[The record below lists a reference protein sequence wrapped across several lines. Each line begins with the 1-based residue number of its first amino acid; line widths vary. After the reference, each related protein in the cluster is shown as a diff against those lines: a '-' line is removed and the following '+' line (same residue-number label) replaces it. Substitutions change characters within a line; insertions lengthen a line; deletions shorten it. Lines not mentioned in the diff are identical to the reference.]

1 MQKIRTG
8 DKVAIVA
15 PCGQI
20 GDISKIS
27 AAVKYLESL
36 GLIPVYG
43 KNLLQVNRY
52 MAGTDKERASDINAA
67 FADSEIKAIFC
78 VRAAAGGLRI
88 LPYID
93 YETARRNPKPLI
105 GFCDNAAVQ
114 LALWQKSELV
124 SYNGFVMTYDFKTG
138 TVDPLIKDNL
148 EKLLQGKTFSVKSG
162 QTLRAGK
169 SSGKLICCNLSTLS
183 RLAGTPYFPDLCHKI
198 LLTEEVNE
206 PVYRIDLM
214 LQQLK
219 QQAGFAELQ
228 GVIFGQF
235 TDTRTD
241 DEDGT
246 VADCLNDFLQNTD
259 FPAIYDFN
267 FGHTVS
273 RHVLPIGAEV
283 EMDAD
288 KAELKILSY

>member
-1 MQKIRTG
+1 MQKIQSG

-27 AAVKYLESL
+27 AAVAYLKSL
-36 GLIPVYG
+36 GLVPVYG
-43 KNLLQVNRY
+43 KNLLKVNRY
-52 MAGTDKERASDINAA
+52 MAGTDRERAADINSA
-67 FADSEIKAIFC
+67 FADREIKAIFC

-93 YETARRNPKPLI
+93 YETARLNPKPLI
-105 GFCDNAAVQ
+105 GFCDNAALQ
-114 LALWQKSELV
+114 TALLQKSNLV
-124 SYNGFVMTYDFKTG
+124 SYNGFVMTYDFKDG
-138 TVDPLIKDNL
+138 SLDALIKDNL
-148 EKLLQGKTFSVKSG
+148 EKLLQGETFTIKSG
-162 QTLRAGK
+162 KTLKSGK
-169 SSGKLICCNLSTLS
+169 VSGKLVCCNLSTLS
-183 RLAGTPYFPDLCHKI
+183 RMAGTPYFPDLSRKI

-219 QQAGFAELQ
+219 QQAGFDKLQ

-235 TDTRTD
+235 TNVKTD

-246 VADCLNDFLQNTD
+246 VADCFNDFLQNTD
-259 FPAIYDFN
+259 FPAISDFN

-273 RHVLPIGAEV
+273 RHVLPLGADV

-288 KAELKILSY
+288 KAELKIVRY

>member
-8 DKVAIVA
+8 DKVAVVA

-27 AAVKYLESL
+27 AAVEYLKSL

-43 KNLLQVNRY
+43 KNLLKVNRY
-52 MAGTDKERASDINAA
+52 MAGTDQERAADINAA
-67 FADSEIKAIFC
+67 FTDNEIKAVFC

-93 YETARRNPKPLI
+93 YEAARRNPKPLI

-114 LALWQKSELV
+114 LALWQKSELI
-124 SYNGFVMTYDFKTG
+124 SYNGFVMTYDFKNG
-138 TVDPLIKDNL
+138 TLDPLIKDNL
-148 EKLLQGKTFSVKSG
+148 EKLLRGETFAVKSG
-162 QTLRAGK
+162 KTLKSGK
-169 SSGKLICCNLSTLS
+169 ASGKLICCNLSTLS
-183 RLAGTPYFPDLCHKI
+183 RLAGTPYFPDLNRKI

-219 QQAGFAELQ
+219 QQAGFDKLQ

-241 DEDGT
+241 EEDGS
-246 VADCLNDFLQNTD
+246 VADSLSDFLQNTD

-283 EMDAD
+283 EIDAD
-288 KAELKILSY
+288 KAELKILRY